1 MVVLMNKWVLLAAS
15 SFFMV
20 SAQADQPLCGY
31 KDYFRLS
38 DQSHPAIY
46 IVSAYNEP
54 DIILQLV
61 GPRSFVIRDNEQC
74 RAGYAH
80 VTVAYDAFNW
90 CVLDIKDGP
99 YLNHP
104 TVNASCNGIN
114 YNGLR
119 YDGMGTHSYTIDLD

>member
-1 MVVLMNKWVLLAAS
+1 MNKWVLLAAS
-15 SFFMV
+15 GFFMV
-20 SAQADQPLCGY
+20 NAQANQTFCGY

-38 DQSHPAIY
+38 DQSHPSIY

-74 RAGYAH
+74 RSGYAH
-80 VTVAYDAFNW
+80 VTVAYDASNW

-104 TVNASCNGIN
+104 TINASCNGIT
-114 YNGLR
+114 YNGFR
-119 YDGMGTHSYTIDLD
+119 YDGIGTHSYTIDLD